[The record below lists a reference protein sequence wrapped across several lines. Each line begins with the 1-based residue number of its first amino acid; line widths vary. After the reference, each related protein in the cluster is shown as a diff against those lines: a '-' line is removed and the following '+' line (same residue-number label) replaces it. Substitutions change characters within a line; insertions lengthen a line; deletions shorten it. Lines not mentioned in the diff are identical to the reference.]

1 MTKNSFDTLP
11 ISNDFM
17 FKKVMENKRLCKKL
31 VGAIMQKEIADIIYT
46 ETEKTI
52 EPYYD
57 SRGVR
62 LDVIIA
68 DDKRTRYNL
77 EMQVKNTLGDA
88 TDEPLLPKRTRY
100 YQSIMDMDMLQKGQD
115 FDELNPLVLVFICA
129 FDFFNEG
136 RYIYTFK
143 SRCLENLALE
153 LKNDVTVLLLNSQG
167 TRGNVTPLVK
177 NFLRY
182 VNENVPI
189 DEFTQEIETEVV
201 RLRQDKKAR
210 REYMVLSTRL
220 KDERMEGRREG
231 RAENAR
237 DTALTM
243 LKDQYTLAQILKL
256 SRLSKEEIYALARAN
271 DLPVIE

>member
-17 FKKVMENKRLCKKL
+17 FKKVMGNKRLCKKL

-52 EPYYD
+52 EPYDD

-88 TDEPLLPKRTRY
+88 TGEPLLPKRTRY

-129 FDFFNEG
+129 FDF
-136 RYIYTFK
+136 
-143 SRCLENLALE
+143 
-153 LKNDVTVLLLNSQG
+153 
-167 TRGNVTPLVK
+167 
-177 NFLRY
+177 
-182 VNENVPI
+182 
-189 DEFTQEIETEVV
+189 
-201 RLRQDKKAR
+201 
-210 REYMVLSTRL
+210 ST
-220 KDERMEGRREG
+220 KDAMS
-231 RAENAR
+231 
-237 DTALTM
+237 T
-243 LKDQYTLAQILKL
+243 
-256 SRLSKEEIYALARAN
+256 LSKAGAWKI
-271 DLPVIE
+271 